1 MVAFV
6 AALGA
11 IFALAVPGA
20 TAQEGEYKSLN
31 VSRGFTLGGDRDKA
45 RVDMKVTDASPGASL
60 SVSFGVGASQFDNIS
75 VQLVQEGGDNSS
87 RLVKLWYVGEF
98 SEGQA
103 KNCTGNYFVEC
114 RRGGYDWVK
123 GREYRVVIDRGG
135 RTDAGRLW
143 TVNIKDL
150 ATGAVTPLLSVRSPY
165 DKLSTPFNGASLAL
179 EPNQCSAVNTSVGV
193 VDKPVVPAGSTVA
206 WQDKIQRVKE
216 GCTDATLSAP
226 LDSGVLRLKIAE

>member
-1 MVAFV
+1 MGPRPLLAF
-6 AALGA
+6 
-11 IFALAVPGA
+11 AVPTTTAGA
-20 TAQEGEYKSLN
+20 AEYKSLH

-45 RVDMKVTDASPGASL
+45 RVDVKVTDPSPGASL
-60 SVSFGVGASQFDNIS
+60 SASFGLGGSGFDSIA

-123 GREYRVVIDRGG
+123 GREYRVTIDRGG
-135 RTDAGRLW
+135 RNDVGRLW

-150 ATGAVTPLLSVRSPY
+150 VTGDVTQLLSIRSPY
-165 DKLSTPFNGASLAL
+165 DKLATTFNGASLAV
-179 EPNQCSAVNTSVGV
+179 EPSQCSAVNTTVGV
-193 VDKPVVPAGSTVA
+193 VDKPVVPAGSTVS
-206 WQDKIQRVKE
+206 WQDKVQRVSE
-216 GCTDATLSAP
+216 GCPDATLRAP
-226 LDSGVLRLKIAE
+226 VDSSVLTLKIAE